1 MIFQVDPKNDIDC
14 IDLETEEYESVTT
27 YRSASPTISIRTEFT
42 DPDPKGK
49 SRQKREGV
57 MIGTIQSMMGSVIG
71 SGAGQANQIPKS
83 SYPKIEEDEIDTR
96 IGDGKKESHKMSCW
110 AFIFLLAVDAFTIG
124 LLIFLYSHHHYEGN
138 NFAINF

>member
-1 MIFQVDPKNDIDC
+1 M
-14 IDLETEEYESVTT
+14 TT

-124 LLIFLYSHHHYEGN
+124 LVIFLYSHHHYEGN
-138 NFAINF
+138 NFAIEFLMGFESYHSN